1 MTGQGSIGE
10 RRHRQVR
17 STGKDPKKTQ
27 PERADRGPAESKFLR
42 GGAVIFPKGDA
53 RITEHPCSLKEKKIP
68 TSPHTSINVRSD
80 GLKAYCKTRALELLE
95 FQTGREQVWGRWA
108 QGASVC
114 VRSGRHRSG
123 EERTDV

>member
-17 STGKDPKKTQ
+17 STEKEPKKTQ
-27 PERADRGPAESKFLR
+27 PERAESKSLR
-42 GGAVIFPKGDA
+42 GGAVVFPKGDA
-53 RITEHPCSLKEKKIP
+53 RITEHPCSLKKKKIP

-114 VRSGRHRSG
+114 VRSGRHCPG